1 MIQIKLD
8 ISNPSKLLTI
18 FGFFFTIICLITKP
32 IKTKLY
38 LTDSSICTII
48 GIIVGP
54 FLLHF
59 ISPLQWTSFNQSIL
73 NQITYELMRIAIGIQ
88 VFFSGID
95 LPKRYCRESW
105 KSLGFMIGPVMT
117 ITWLITSLIVWLV
130 LPDLNF
136 LESMVISACIAPT
149 DPVLANS
156 IIKGSYAEKNVNE
169 RIRNLL
175 SSESGANDGLGV
187 PFMYLAIYL
196 LRTISGSSSSGIAIR
211 DWFIEVI
218 LYQIGLGLVLGILIG
233 YLARKAVRFAKEK
246 DLIDHESLLIYS
258 LGLPFFSLGVTGMIG
273 IDDILVCFVAANS
286 FNWDGDYANEIAN
299 LSGHVLFHDLFDFF
313 VSSALFI
320 YIGTIIPWGDFNN
333 QALGLTP
340 SKLLLLSIL
349 ILLLKRLPLVAIS
362 FKLLPELQTSK
373 DVFFLGWFG
382 PIGVGAVYYS
392 QVGLREVPEEFSR
405 IRELLVPVVM
415 FMVFMSIFVYA
426 ISVPIIHFGGI
437 FKERIFTRNYS
448 IDQRRNLNSDQEDS
462 RVDVRIDS
470 LTTNPNHHKS
480 HDSILNRRT
489 LVSDDDLRL
498 DVQSEPTANYIK
510 STSTTSI
517 V

>member
-1 MIQIKLD
+1 MTQIELD
-8 ISNPSKLLTI
+8 ISIPSKVLAI
-18 FGFFFTIICLITKP
+18 FGFFLTIICLITKP

-54 FLLHF
+54 FIIQW
-59 ISPLQWTSFNQSIL
+59 ISPLQWTSFNQSIS
-73 NQITYELMRIAIGIQ
+73 NQITYEIMRIVIGIQ

-95 LPKRYCRESW
+95 LPKKYVKESW
-105 KSLGFMIGPVMT
+105 KSLGFMIGPLMT
-117 ITWLITSLIVWLV
+117 LTWLIVSLIIWLI
-130 LPDLNF
+130 LPNLNF

-156 IIKGSYAEKNVNE
+156 IIKGCYAEKNVNE
-169 RIRNLL
+169 RIRHLL

-196 LRTISGSSSSGIAIR
+196 LRTISGTSSSGLAIL
-211 DWFIEVI
+211 DWFLEVI
-218 LYQIGLGLVLGILIG
+218 LYEIGLGLVLGILIG
-233 YLARKAVRFAKEK
+233 FLARKAVNFAKHK

-258 LGLPFFSLGVTGMIG
+258 LGLPFFTLGVTGMMG

-286 FNWDGDYANEIAN
+286 LNWDGGYANEIEK

-320 YIGTIIPWGDFNN
+320 YIGTLIPWGDFNN
-333 QALGLTP
+333 QELGLTP
-340 SKLLLLSIL
+340 SKLFLLSIL
-349 ILLLKRLPLVAIS
+349 ILIFKRLPLVAIS
-362 FKLLPELQTSK
+362 FKVLPELQTFK

-392 QVGLREVPEEFSR
+392 QVGLREVPEEFIR
-405 IRELLVPVVM
+405 IRELLIPVIM

-437 FKERIFTRNYS
+437 FKDKLVSRNHI
-448 IDQRRNLNSDQEDS
+448 IDNRRNLNSQEDL
-462 RVDVRIDS
+462 RVDVQIDPI
-470 LTTNPNHHKS
+470 PNHQNKKS
-480 HDSILNRRT
+480 NSILNRRNSI
-489 LVSDDDLRL
+489 SDDDLRL
-498 DVQSEPTANYIK
+498 DIEDESNANYIK